1 MRGPFVE
8 SLLNRDYNDILS
20 ALSAEGVE
28 FLIVGA
34 YAVGAHGI
42 PRATGDIDIWV
53 RPTRENASRVMRAL
67 KQFGAALLDL
77 TEADLATEHTV
88 FQMGVAPSRIDVITG
103 ISGVSFDQ
111 AWPARITVAIEGLTV
126 PVIGRDDLL
135 RNKAAS
141 GRPKDLADLVALG
154 DRRAAKKVAKKGAA
168 KAARK
173 TSARKSGRSRPR

>member
-1 MRGPFVE
+1 MLGPFVE
-8 SLLNRDYNDILS
+8 SRLNRDYNDILS
-20 ALSAEGVE
+20 ALSAEGAE

-34 YAVGAHGI
+34 YAVGVHGI

-67 KQFGAALLDL
+67 KRFGAALLDL
-77 TEADLATEHTV
+77 TEDDLATVDTV

-103 ISGVSFDQ
+103 ISGLTFEQ
-111 AWPARITVAIEGLTV
+111 AWPSRITVAIEGLTV

-141 GRPKDLADLVALG
+141 GRPKDLADLAALG
-154 DRRAAKKVAKKGAA
+154 ASQSAKKP
-168 KAARK
+168 
-173 TSARKSGRSRPR
+173 SARKSGRGRPR